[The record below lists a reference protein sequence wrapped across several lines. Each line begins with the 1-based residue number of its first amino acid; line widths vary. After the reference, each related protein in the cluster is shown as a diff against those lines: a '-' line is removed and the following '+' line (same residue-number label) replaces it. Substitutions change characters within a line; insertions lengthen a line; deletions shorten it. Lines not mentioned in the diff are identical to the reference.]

1 MLCIAASLD
10 RPVADGSKADI
21 SACPI
26 DVRFTPKSGH
36 RETLLECPLC
46 AKMRLRK
53 SYWITLSARATRP
66 AGKSKRL

>member
-36 RETLLECPLC
+36 RETLLECPLLC
-46 AKMRLRK
+46 QNETKEVL
-53 SYWITLSARATRP
+53 LDHLVSACH
-66 AGKSKRL
+66 